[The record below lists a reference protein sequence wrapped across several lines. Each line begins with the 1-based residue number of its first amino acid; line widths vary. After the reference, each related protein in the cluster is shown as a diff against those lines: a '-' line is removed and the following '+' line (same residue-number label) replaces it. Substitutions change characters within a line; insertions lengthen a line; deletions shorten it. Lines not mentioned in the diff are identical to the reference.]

1 MANPISSH
9 LSEEQIS
16 AAVMD
21 EAGLD
26 GEVRSHLLECSACRD
41 KKENLEGKLARFG
54 QLSREYTPLPLRR
67 PRLAGDRV
75 PSVKPVWKLRPSL
88 GMGLAA
94 ALLMV
99 TFLSPHFLRNS
110 KEANLAK
117 IYKEM
122 VQDDKFMTEIEK
134 LEENPLPRFYVEMS
148 DPSEDESED
157 SENDLPGRAG

>member
-1 MANPISSH
+1 MANLISGH
-9 LSEEQIS
+9 LSEKQIS
-16 AAVMD
+16 EAVMD

-26 GEVRSHLLECSACRD
+26 GEVRGHLLDCSACRD
-41 KKENLEGKLARFG
+41 KKEVLEGRLTRFG

-75 PSVKPVWKLRPSL
+75 PSIKPVWKLRPSL

-99 TFLSPHFLRNS
+99 VFLGPHFSRSS
-110 KEANLAK
+110 KETNLAQ

-122 VQDDKFMTEIEK
+122 AQDDKFMTEIEK

-148 DPSEDESED
+148 DPSEDEPDD